1 MSHDVPPGWN
11 TAIEALLD
19 DRHPLKMQTARWAA
33 AELAQR
39 DLVAHDEACGFAHD
53 DWMRCAEQGIQG
65 LLIPERFGGRGLDLA
80 SALLILEGLGLGC
93 RDNGLTFALA
103 SQIVSHQVA
112 IERFGSEEQKSRWL
126 PGLCAGT
133 TIGAFAITEPDHG
146 SDTTR
151 MGARAELRD
160 DGSYVLNGEKAYI
173 TLAARA
179 DLLVVFA
186 ATRPEAGGWGITA
199 FIVPTDT
206 PGVELGENK
215 PKMGMRSTPFCNI
228 TFDDVVMAPEGR
240 LGPAGA
246 GFSIFTTV
254 MEAERAFVFITQ
266 VGAMERMLD
275 ETVAYANRR
284 QQSGVPIGSFQG
296 VSHRVA
302 DMKTRHEIART
313 LIYKTALLVLAG
325 KKPMMHAA
333 LTKLTVSEH
342 AIASSLDAVRVHG
355 AVGYV
360 SEYGVEREH
369 RDAVGGLVYS
379 GTSEIQRNIIAR
391 LLGIG
396 S

>member
-1 MSHDVPPGWN
+1 MSHDPPPGWN
-11 TAIEALLD
+11 IAIDALLD
-19 DRHPLKMQTARWAA
+19 DRHPLKMETAAWAA

-39 DLVAHDEACGFAHD
+39 DLMAHDEACEFAHD
-53 DWMRCAEQGIQG
+53 DWMRCAERGIQG
-65 LLIPERFGGRGLDLA
+65 LLVPERFGGRGLDLA

-103 SQIVSHQVA
+103 SQIVSHQLA
-112 IERFGSEEQKSRWL
+112 IERFGSEEQKARWL

-146 SDTTR
+146 SDTTH
-151 MGARAELRD
+151 MDARAELRP

-186 ATRPEAGGWGITA
+186 ATRPEAAGWGITA

-215 PKMGMRSTPFCNI
+215 PKMGMRTTPFCNI
-228 TFDDVVMAPEGR
+228 TLDDVVVPADCR
-240 LGPAGA
+240 LGPEGA
-246 GFSIFTTV
+246 GFSIFTAA

-266 VGAMERMLD
+266 VGAMERVLD
-275 ETVAYANRR
+275 ETVAYASRR
-284 QQSGVPIGSFQG
+284 HQGGVPIGNFQG

-302 DMKTRHEIART
+302 DMKTRHEIARI
-313 LIYKTALLVLAG
+313 LIYKTALLVLDG
-325 KKPMMHAA
+325 KKPTLHAA

-342 AIASSLDAVRVHG
+342 ALASSLDAVRVHG

-360 SEYGVEREH
+360 SQYGVEREH

-391 LLGIG
+391 LLGVG